1 MVIRLNS
8 PARPIII
15 IPVLK
20 SPVYKSLSL
29 ITAALLALAFCF
41 RLFFGLASD
50 IWFIDQ
56 QQVYLIG
63 LKFYATGLW
72 PFFGPDVA
80 GGIQLPG
87 ALQGLAVGLPLAL
100 CPLPESPYVLLALLS
115 FGSLCL
121 FAWYCSKRLPDFP
134 GWIIYGWLLTA
145 PWVMNWSTNIDNA
158 SYALAGSLVFFTG
171 FLEAI
176 PGFSLKL
183 IRPSWAFFLMG
194 VGLFWCAQFHLSC
207 VILVPFALAAF
218 YFSWKSARPESPRRA
233 GSFLAGSLATGI
245 FLIPTFWVYGLE
257 KGLGH
262 TADAVQFNSSNFADF
277 FTILFRYVFLA
288 ACEIPRFIGAN
299 TTERWAFLKDHP
311 FTAPFAVIAGILG
324 AVQGLSLPALWFRKK
339 HPSAAWPKVK
349 LLFLLTFLLI
359 FFSFLFS
366 IKPPAAHTYLI
377 VLPVAM
383 LYGFYAFFPLAG
395 RKWFRVL
402 AGVLMA
408 CNLLFHAGLAAHNFK
423 TKSLYKDR
431 ALFTK
436 AIAEKNYHLLG
447 ERRADTLY

>member
-1 MVIRLNS
+1 V
-8 PARPIII
+8 PTKPF
-15 IPVLK
+15 PK
-20 SPVYKSLSL
+20 SQAL
-29 ITAALLALAFCF
+29 TAAVLLALVFCF
-41 RLFFGLASD
+41 RLFFGLGSD

-87 ALQGLAVGLPLAL
+87 ALQGLIVGLPLYL

-115 FGSLCL
+115 FASLWL

-134 GWIIYGWLLTA
+134 HWIVYGWLLTA
-145 PWVMNWSTNIDNA
+145 PWVLNWSTNIDNA
-158 SYALAGSLVFFTG
+158 SYALVGSLVFFTG
-171 FLEAI
+171 FLETL
-176 PGFSLKL
+176 PGLSQKR
-183 IRPSWAFFLMG
+183 IRPSLAFFMMG
-194 VGLFWCAQFHLSC
+194 AGLFWCAQFHMSY
-207 VILVPFALAAF
+207 VILFPFAVVSF
-218 YFSWKSARPESPRRA
+218 YFLWKSARVKMLRRA
-233 GSFLAGSLATGI
+233 GSFLVGCLSTGI
-245 FLIPTFWVYGLE
+245 FLIPTFCIYGLD
-257 KGLGH
+257 KGLGN
-262 TADAVQFNSSNFADF
+262 TAGTVQFNFSHFSDF
-277 FTILFRYVFLA
+277 LTILARFLSLA

-299 TTERWAFLKDHP
+299 TAERWVFLKDHP
-311 FTAPFAVIAGILG
+311 MIAPFAVIAGVLG
-324 AVQGLSLPALWFRKK
+324 LVQTLALLVLLFRQK
-339 HPSAAWPKVK
+339 HPGADWAKVK
-349 LLFLLTFLLI
+349 LLFLLTLLLI

-377 VLPVAM
+377 ALPVAM
-383 LYGFYAFFPLAG
+383 LYGFYAFSPFN
-395 RKWFRVL
+395 RKKWFLIL

-408 CNLLFHAGLAAHNFK
+408 CNLLFHVGLAVQNFK

-447 ERRADTLY
+447 ERRPETIY